1 MYKEI
6 AVDEQ
11 TMTLI
16 EISRQLGHLQG
27 LIESDHA
34 DHKAIWQELVD
45 LRRTVDESSQK
56 LDSIGDVPSLR
67 ENSELITAIRKKIIT
82 IATGV
87 GLLSFAS
94 GAANGEKVT
103 SAIHQLIDALGGIQ

>member
-1 MYKEI
+1 M
-6 AVDEQ
+6 DEQ

-27 LIESDHA
+27 LMESDHA

-56 LDSIGDVPSLR
+56 LDAIGDVPSLSD
-67 ENSELITAIRKKIIT
+67 NNELITKIRRKIIVLT
-82 IATGV
+82 TGI
-87 GLLSFAS
+87 GALSFAS
-94 GAANGEKVT
+94 GAANGDKIT
-103 SAIHQLIDALGGIQ
+103 SALHQLIDAIGGIQ